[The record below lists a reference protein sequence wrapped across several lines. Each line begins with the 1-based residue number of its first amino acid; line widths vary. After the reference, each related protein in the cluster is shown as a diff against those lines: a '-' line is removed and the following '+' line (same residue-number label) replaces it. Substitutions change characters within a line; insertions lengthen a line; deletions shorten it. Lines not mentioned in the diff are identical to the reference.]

1 MSKIKIIGGNKLTG
15 KVKISGAKNS
25 AVALIPAAILCD
37 EEVTIDNI
45 PNISDIKA
53 IEEIL
58 QFLNVTYSRTEES
71 ITINSRTLIN
81 KPIPTDIAQ
90 KIRASYYFMGA
101 LLGRDKHISISL
113 PGGCQIGARPI
124 NLHLL
129 AFEKLGAKVINNH
142 GTFDISASRITGT
155 DIYLEFASVGA
166 TINIMLASV
175 KAHGVTTIENAA
187 LEPEIVNVA
196 NFLNAMGAKIYGA
209 GTGIIK
215 ITGVDYLKSC
225 HHEVIPDRIEAG
237 TYAIIA
243 SIMGENVVIENIIPN
258 HLLSVITKLKETGA
272 KIKIEQDSII
282 VSKADALKSANIK
295 TQVYPGFP
303 TDLQQPM
310 TALLTQCD
318 GMSIVEETIYENRFQ
333 NVEYLNKMGAS
344 IDIEGKIIRIHGKT
358 SLQGC
363 DITSTDL
370 RAGSCL
376 IIAALLASGETLIDH
391 TEHVLRGYEDIDVKL
406 QQLGAK
412 IEVYK

>member
-1 MSKIKIIGGNKLTG
+1 MSKIKITGGNTLTG
-15 KVKISGAKNS
+15 HVKISGAKNS

-45 PNISDIKA
+45 PDISDIKA

-58 QFLNVTYSRTEES
+58 VFLNISYKRKGES
-71 ITINSRTLIN
+71 LTLNSKNMVN
-81 KPIPTDIAQ
+81 KPIPTEIAQ

-101 LLGRDKHISISL
+101 LLGKDKNVTISL

-129 AFEKLGAKVINNH
+129 AFEKLGASVTNSH
-142 GTFDISASRITGT
+142 GKFTIKTDRITGT

-166 TINIMLASV
+166 TINIILASV
-175 KAHGVTTIENAA
+175 KGNGVTTIENAA
-187 LEPEIVNVA
+187 MEPEIVNVA

-215 ITGVDYLKSC
+215 ITGVDYLRAC
-225 HHEVIPDRIEAG
+225 RHEVIPDRIEAG

-243 SIMGENVVIENIIPN
+243 SIMGENVVIENMIPN
-258 HLLSVITKLKETGA
+258 HLLSVITKLKESGA
-272 KIKIEQDSII
+272 NIKVLDDSLII
-282 VSKADALKSANIK
+282 SKAKKLMPVNIK

-310 TALLTQCD
+310 TALLTQCE
-318 GMSIVEETIYENRFQ
+318 GNSIVTETIYENRFQ
-333 NVEYLNKMGAS
+333 NVEYLNKMGA
-344 IDIEGKIIRIHGKT
+344 DIELMDKAILVKGKT
-358 SLQGC
+358 DLNGC

-376 IIAALLASGETLIDH
+376 IIAALLANGETMIDH
-391 TEHVLRGYEDIDVKL
+391 TEHVLRGYEDIDIKL
-406 QQLGAK
+406 QKLGAK
-412 IEVYK
+412 IEVYR